1 MSILVSVDPD
11 TVRPGVAIFRNGFL
25 VDARAAPSVDDALAY
40 VAGFLSAAGGP
51 PARRLVIEM
60 PQQYRG
66 VGRVKD
72 FLRLAAVVGR
82 FEQAAFAAGAGFLAV
97 APHKWKGGTVPKAPM
112 SRRIWR
118 ELRDFE
124 RQCVQGISVKQRD
137 ALGGEHGRGVA
148 SGAASEITDAIGIGL
163 WALGRLG
170 KHRI

>member
-1 MSILVSVDPD
+1 MSILVSIDPD
-11 TVRPGVAIFRNGFL
+11 TVKPGIAIFRGDTL
-25 VDARAAPSVDDALAY
+25 VDARAELVDNALAY
-40 VAGFLSAAGGP
+40 VAGFLSAADNP

-72 FLRLAAVVGR
+72 FLKLASVVGR
-82 FEQAAFAAGAGFLAV
+82 FEQAAFAAGAGFLSV
-97 APHKWKGGTVPKAPM
+97 DPRKWKGGTVPKAPM

-118 ELRDFE
+118 ELCDFE
-124 RQCVQGISVKQRD
+124 QRRVQGISVKQRE

>member
-1 MSILVSVDPD
+1 MSVLVSIDPD
-11 TVRPGVAIFRNGFL
+11 TVKPGIAIFKGGTL
-25 VDARAAPSVDDALAY
+25 VDARAELVDSALSY
-40 VAGFLSAAGGP
+40 VAGFLSPLGNP

-66 VGRVKD
+66 VGRSKD
-72 FLRLAAVVGR
+72 FLRLASVVGR

-118 ELRDFE
+118 ELRVFE
-124 RQCVQGISVKQRD
+124 QVKVQGLSVKQLA
-137 ALGGEHGRGVA
+137 ALGGEHGKGVA

-170 KHRI
+170 KRRI